1 MPLTETT
8 LSKAKGELAAAA
20 KKAGAEPQY
29 AIFYSSSVGGQLWCP
44 GCRQVEGVVKK
55 SFEAAGKPNGTIV
68 YVGNINEWKDKGNK
82 GRTEYA
88 LTHVPTILRLEG
100 VGVAAQ
106 ATADAQG
113 KETGRLVGGQIA
125 NSSHLKTLLTGGEV
139 PRYEP

>member
-1 MPLTETT
+1 MPLTEST
-8 LSKAKGELAAAA
+8 LSKAKNELAAAS
-20 KKAGAEPQY
+20 KKAGADPTY

-44 GCRQVEGVVKK
+44 GCRQVESVVKK

-82 GRTEYA
+82 GRTEYG

-100 VGVAAQ
+100 
-106 ATADAQG
+106 G

-125 NSSHLKTLLTGGEV
+125 NSSHLKALLTGGEV